1 MLPVF
6 LSVSWPVL
14 VAVVVPTAAGVGG
27 MVRMFRDA
35 KPVEPVEVRPQRFT
49 TLADLA
55 ARARARKVAA

>member
-1 MLPVF
+1 
-6 LSVSWPVL
+6 
-14 VAVVVPTAAGVGG
+14 
-27 MVRMFRDA
+27 MFRDA